1 MTQDNMKLEKQ
12 LIDTQYENIIL
23 KNRIKL
29 CIKYINEFEYY
40 IPEDNKQDLIK
51 ILKGDDHE

>member
-29 CIKYINEFEYY
+29 CISYIKDSEIKNELQHE
-40 IPEDNKQDLIK
+40 LIK
-51 ILKGDDHE
+51 ILKGDYYEK